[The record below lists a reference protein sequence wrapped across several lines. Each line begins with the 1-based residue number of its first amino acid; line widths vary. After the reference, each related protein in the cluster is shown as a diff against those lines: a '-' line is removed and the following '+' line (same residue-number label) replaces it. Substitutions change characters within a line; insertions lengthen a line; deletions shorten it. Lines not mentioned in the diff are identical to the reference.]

1 VVLGLLSKEFGN
13 EAPLTVCQEK
23 AHDYLGMR
31 IDYSEPRKVKFTMF
45 DY

>member
-31 IDYSEPRKVKFTMF
+31 IDYSEPGKVKFTMF